1 MASCE
6 DSPVEPQPSAKSEGS
21 PVEPQLSAK
30 SEGSPLE
37 PQPSAKREGSPLD
50 TSIGALTPEGIEFIL
65 FPAGL
70 PARTLAYAIDQII
83 QWSILIFIYITA
95 GILGRLIG
103 AWLVLILIFCI
114 DWFYHIICDLI
125 FGGQSPGK
133 RAVGLR
139 VVRSD
144 GAPIDPS
151 SSFLRNLLRFA
162 DTFIFFFPIAL
173 ICMSASTGFRR
184 IGDWAAGTLVVYT
197 SKITGIPQNKPLL
210 WLSGYEPF
218 VPLNP
223 LSHAEKQA
231 IISFARRYPLLGEAR
246 ANEIAGYY
254 ASYLKADNKKDS
266 ISDSAFLLGV
276 ARKLLG
282 ETSGRGNTI

>member
-1 MASCE
+1 MA
-6 DSPVEPQPSAKSEGS
+6 
-21 PVEPQLSAK
+21 L
-30 SEGSPLE
+30 
-37 PQPSAKREGSPLD
+37 REGSPLD

-70 PARTLAYAIDQII
+70 PARTLAYAIDKII
-83 QWSILIFIYITA
+83 QWGILIFIYIAAAILA
-95 GILGRLIG
+95 GSIG
-103 AWLVLILIFCI
+103 VWFVLILNFIV
-114 DWFYHIICDLI
+114 DWFYHVICDLA

-162 DTFIFFFPIAL
+162 DTFMFFFPIAL

-197 SKITGIPQNKPLL
+197 SKITGIPQNRPLF

-231 IISFARRYPLLGEAR
+231 IIGFARRYPLLGEAR
-246 ANEIAGYY
+246 ANEIACYY
-254 ASYLKADNKKDS
+254 APYLEPDNKKDGLS
-266 ISDSAFLLGV
+266 GSAFLLGI